1 MLTDELGQLPADPSA
16 LLQLWASHGALW
28 QWANYAHGIGRYGA
42 SETLWRRQ
50 MRAFVARRKAQ
61 PGSRGVGFVVA
72 FLIAAAVEATVLCRA
87 NGVDVVPSPVER
99 ALHPAT
105 TAMRELRFLRVA
117 NRAAL
122 ASAPIEDDVALSQ
135 ALRTE
140 LDALDIALE
149 NAPAAQSCVWLAGDL
164 LDLGG
169 RIAAGTTTAKVVW
182 RHKSHLLVMVHV
194 YHALRCCGRLCAVG
208 EVDALVRMFRRAVF
222 FRTETLPQRGGF
234 ATALALSI
242 GATASSV
249 RRGAPELRHG
259 RILEYTGINP
269 AEWSMLRHV
278 GVFAGAGLDVGAEVD
293 FQATAR
299 EEVAVLYRAPTL
311 AGALKLLRV
320 DRAMRLAGVRAPLV
334 LREADEG
341 STTGSALAS
350 AVSCWEQLFPGCGC
364 QPPAPPAAVPLE
376 FSSYT
381 QVAPVEGQKLGT
393 SSYVSTEERL
403 TRAQLTQRYRDG
415 IARAR
420 EAR

>member
-1 MLTDELGQLPADPSA
+1 
-16 LLQLWASHGALW
+16 
-28 QWANYAHGIGRYGA
+28 
-42 SETLWRRQ
+42 
-50 MRAFVARRKAQ
+50 
-61 PGSRGVGFVVA
+61 
-72 FLIAAAVEATVLCRA
+72 
-87 NGVDVVPSPVER
+87 
-99 ALHPAT
+99 
-105 TAMRELRFLRVA
+105 
-117 NRAAL
+117 
-122 ASAPIEDDVALSQ
+122 
-135 ALRTE
+135 
-140 LDALDIALE
+140 
-149 NAPAAQSCVWLAGDL
+149 
-164 LDLGG
+164 
-169 RIAAGTTTAKVVW
+169 
-182 RHKSHLLVMVHV
+182 
-194 YHALRCCGRLCAVG
+194 
-208 EVDALVRMFRRAVF
+208 
-222 FRTETLPQRGGF
+222 
-234 ATALALSI
+234 
-242 GATASSV
+242 
-249 RRGAPELRHG
+249 
-259 RILEYTGINP
+259 
-269 AEWSMLRHV
+269 MLRHV

-341 STTGSALAS
+341 SATGSALAS